1 MALALFDLDNTLIAG
16 DSDHSWGQFL
26 VDGGHVNKVFYKEQN
41 DKFLS
46 DYVAGKLNIYE
57 YLKFSL
63 RFLKETPLAKL
74 IKLRNDFITNV
85 IKSMHLPKAK
95 ALIETHRDAGD
106 HLVII
111 TSTNSFIVKPICS
124 MLGVSDIIST
134 DLVISD
140 GEFTGEVQGVV
151 PFQEGKVIRLNS
163 WLSKTNASLKESW
176 FYSDSAN
183 DIPLMQIVSN
193 PVAVDPDDKLYNVA
207 KDRDWKIISLRK

>member
-26 VDGGHVNKVFYKEQN
+26 VDEGYVSKSFYKEQN

-46 DYVAGKLNIYE
+46 DYITGELDICE

-63 RFLKETPLAKL
+63 GFLGETSFAELTD
-74 IKLRNDFITNV
+74 LRNRFVNSV
-85 IKSMHLPKAK
+85 VKPMQLPKAK
-95 ALIETHRDAGD
+95 ALLETHRNAGD
-106 HLVII
+106 QLVII
-111 TSTNSFIVKPICS
+111 TSTNSFIVQPICS
-124 MLGVSDIIST
+124 MLGVTDIIST
-134 DLVISD
+134 DLVTFN

-151 PFQEGKVIRLNS
+151 PFREGKVIRLNL
-163 WLSKTNASLKESW
+163 WLSETNASLKNSW
-176 FYSDSAN
+176 FYSDSVN

-193 PVAVDPDDKLYNVA
+193 PVAVDPDDKLRSIA

>member
-26 VDGGHVNKVFYKEQN
+26 VDGGHVSEVFYKEQN
-41 DKFLS
+41 DKFLL

-63 RFLKETPLAKL
+63 GFLSETPLTRL
-74 IKLRNDFITNV
+74 IDLRNKFIKNV
-85 IKSMHLPKAK
+85 INPLQLPKAK
-95 ALIETHRDAGD
+95 ALLETHRDAGD
-106 HLVII
+106 QLVII
-111 TSTNSFIVKPICS
+111 TSTNSFIVQPICG
-124 MLGVSDIIST
+124 MLGVTDIIST
-134 DLVISD
+134 DLVTSD

-163 WLSKTNASLKESW
+163 WLSKTNVSLKNSW
-176 FYSDSAN
+176 FYTDSVN

-193 PVAVDPDDKLYNVA
+193 PVAVDPDDKLYNIA
-207 KDRDWKIISLRK
+207 KDRNWKIISLRK

>member
-1 MALALFDLDNTLIAG
+1 
-16 DSDHSWGQFL
+16 
-26 VDGGHVNKVFYKEQN
+26 
-41 DKFLS
+41 
-46 DYVAGKLNIYE
+46 
-57 YLKFSL
+57 
-63 RFLKETPLAKL
+63 
-74 IKLRNDFITNV
+74 
-85 IKSMHLPKAK
+85 MHLPKAK

-176 FYSDSAN
+176 FYSDSMN

>member
-1 MALALFDLDNTLIAG
+1 
-16 DSDHSWGQFL
+16 
-26 VDGGHVNKVFYKEQN
+26 
-41 DKFLS
+41 
-46 DYVAGKLNIYE
+46 
-57 YLKFSL
+57 
-63 RFLKETPLAKL
+63 
-74 IKLRNDFITNV
+74 
-85 IKSMHLPKAK
+85 MHLPKAK

-151 PFQEGKVIRLNS
+151 PFQEGKVIRLHS
-163 WLSKTNASLKESW
+163 WLSKTNASLDESW
-176 FYSDSAN
+176 FYSDSVN
-183 DIPLMQIVSN
+183 DLPLMQIVSN

>member
-63 RFLKETPLAKL
+63 RFLSETPLAKL

-151 PFQEGKVIRLNS
+151 PFQEGKVIRLYS
-163 WLSKTNASLKESW
+163 WLSKTNASLKKSW
-176 FYSDSAN
+176 FYSDSVN